1 MGLAQSSGATRTTL
15 SRELTLRNQLATMF
29 GFTSTTQ
36 VTHSQCQ
43 AHPLPVSRSF
53 ACSPTRLVNRFQS
66 KGCRCA
72 PMRSRQSCA
81 IMYHGERCSS
91 CRNATCVAS
100 TALRV
105 LLLAPRRRLSAGS
118 IVASKHASRAE
129 TRVKSR
135 NKKYNTHSPKDLI
148 TPAGAAR
155 ARQLVASLYTVRR
168 APTTRSLTAARGKSS
183 APSGISAPRRASRVL
198 WFGTGGRRK
207 LHIRHHIRHGRGRAQ
222 SSLAILNLLGRRTPF
237 VGLGP
242 KIAF

>member
-1 MGLAQSSGATRTTL
+1 
-15 SRELTLRNQLATMF
+15 MF

-43 AHPLPVSRSF
+43 PHPLPVSRSF

-100 TALRV
+100 TALRF
-105 LLLAPRRRLSAGS
+105 LAPRRRLAAGS
-118 IVASKHASRAE
+118 IVASKHASVARLIHNMRVGEASDVVRRAVRRGGGVRSPE
-129 TRVKSR
+129 SALRRVTCVTSDRDFVVDFFSPLSSFRDRVCAHRGQGQIRRSQMLRAGAAAGMAAQTEGCYDRVKSR

-155 ARQLVASLYTVRR
+155 ARHSVASL
-168 APTTRSLTAARGKSS
+168 
-183 APSGISAPRRASRVL
+183 
-198 WFGTGGRRK
+198 
-207 LHIRHHIRHGRGRAQ
+207 
-222 SSLAILNLLGRRTPF
+222 
-237 VGLGP
+237 
-242 KIAF
+242 

>member
-1 MGLAQSSGATRTTL
+1 MEWSGRRPTRFKRPDSAGARPRMMGLAQSSGATRTTL

-36 VTHSQCQ
+36 VTHSHCQ

-100 TALRV
+100 TALRF
-105 LLLAPRRRLSAGS
+105 LAPRRRLAAGS
-118 IVASKHASRAE
+118 IVASKHASVARLIHNM
-129 TRVKSR
+129 RV
-135 NKKYNTHSPKDLI
+135 
-148 TPAGAAR
+148 GE
-155 ARQLVASLYTVRR
+155 ASDVVRR
-168 APTTRSLTAARGKSS
+168 AVRRGGGVRSPES
-183 APSGISAPRRASRVL
+183 APTSDVRDV
-198 WFGTGGRRK
+198 
-207 LHIRHHIRHGRGRAQ
+207 
-222 SSLAILNLLGRRTPF
+222 
-237 VGLGP
+237 
-242 KIAF
+242 

>member
-1 MGLAQSSGATRTTL
+1 MEWSGRRPTRFKRPDSAGARPRMMGLAQSSGATRTTL
-15 SRELTLRNQLATMF
+15 SREPTLRNQLATMF

-72 PMRSRQSCA
+72 PMRSRQSCT

-105 LLLAPRRRLSAGS
+105 LAPRRRLAAGS

-155 ARQLVASLYTVRR
+155 ARHYSTLSSHRNRPICTVTAYSYTLSLDSISTNDRISIHHSQSSQRQFLYT
-168 APTTRSLTAARGKSS
+168 TGKLEQKSV
-183 APSGISAPRRASRVL
+183 SRFL
-198 WFGTGGRRK
+198 F
-207 LHIRHHIRHGRGRAQ
+207 LD
-222 SSLAILNLLGRRTPF
+222 F
-237 VGLGP
+237 
-242 KIAF
+242 